1 MLSLYNAKVIIFII
15 LSNIGDEFM
24 FCEKCGNKLSEGDAF
39 CEKCGA
45 PVPQENPVTTEG
57 NGVNQNNQQ
66 FTQPVNF
73 DNNANV
79 TEGVQQAAQPYQVQ
93 SQPKVKKP
101 FPTKLV
107 VICGAAAVVIA
118 GIIIT
123 LCTLIPYLNRIKLDD
138 YIKVEF
144 DKGSLY
150 NGYASADIYIDS
162 DTIEKEK
169 VSDDKKSDIDYGKYA
184 DNISKGDWGSVLN
197 DAVDDYSASQASVSS
212 ILDYCNVTAYLKDAK
227 TESTTEDSDSF
238 YTVSS
243 ATINNISKDDTIVVE
258 LNGMTVS
265 LQRNIFPSM
274 KKLSEFSLTRVMSR
288 KSSKSATFLK
298 RKKSHS
304 KIWLKW
310 I

>member
-1 MLSLYNAKVIIFII
+1 MNLCSVKNAAISLAREMLLRKMRS
-15 LSNIGDEFM
+15 S
-24 FCEKCGNKLSEGDAF
+24 CSS
-39 CEKCGA
+39 
-45 PVPQENPVTTEG
+45 ENPVTTED

-162 DTIEKEK
+162 DTIEKKRFLMIRNQTLITASMPTIFQRATGK
-169 VSDDKKSDIDYGKYA
+169 VF
-184 DNISKGDWGSVLN
+184 
-197 DAVDDYSASQASVSS
+197 SAMQ
-212 ILDYCNVTAYLKDAK
+212 
-227 TESTTEDSDSF
+227 
-238 YTVSS
+238 
-243 ATINNISKDDTIVVE
+243 
-258 LNGMTVS
+258 
-265 LQRNIFPSM
+265 
-274 KKLSEFSLTRVMSR
+274 
-288 KSSKSATFLK
+288 
-298 RKKSHS
+298 
-304 KIWLKW
+304 
-310 I
+310 